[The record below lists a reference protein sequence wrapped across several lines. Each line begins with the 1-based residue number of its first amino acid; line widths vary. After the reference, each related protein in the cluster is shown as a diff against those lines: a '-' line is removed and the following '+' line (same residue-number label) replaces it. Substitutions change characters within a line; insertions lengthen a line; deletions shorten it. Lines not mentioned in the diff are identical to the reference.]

1 MPLSEL
7 SDSLFFCEKN
17 HNLLR
22 VFSILSLT
30 NKNFGAILYLV
41 KFSSFLWK
49 TKFGEIH
56 KKGETCSRKSKM
68 NLDTQNKCNA
78 PTSGLPTVEKLR
90 ETCLTD
96 CTARQ
101 RLHALF
107 DANTFVEVST
117 YTKRGYRELY
127 STTKTEEFE
136 GVICGYGSI
145 NGNRV
150 FAFAQEPS
158 RMRGALDAR
167 HAKKIC
173 DLYDLAIKTGAPIIG
188 IFDSAGADVF
198 EGVEALAGYGTMM
211 RAASDASGVIPQI
224 AVIGGICS
232 GSLAVLAAMYD
243 FVVSPTDSALYVNA
257 ASGAETVAG
266 IKTQDIRTALDRARS
281 LIEFL
286 PANAAEALYPDEC
299 ADNLNRMLGDMDVNA
314 DAHAVISMISDNLIY
329 HEVENGLAAEMI
341 TALSCVGGVKC
352 GIIATDY
359 SVNEGRLTAAGVKK
373 AARFVELCDAFG
385 LPLVTLANSMG
396 LSLTDGENNPNFAAD
411 LAKLATAYAAAG
423 VPKISVVLGHA
434 IGAAYVL
441 LGSKALGADIAYAVD
456 EAEIGA
462 LPANAAVAFAWSDR
476 ITLTLDKAQLEAE
489 WKNTVASPL
498 AAASTGEIDDII
510 SADEL
515 RQRICSALLL
525 LSSKGSADTYRHAVR
540 PL

>member
-1 MPLSEL
+1 M
-7 SDSLFFCEKN
+7 
-17 HNLLR
+17 
-22 VFSILSLT
+22 
-30 NKNFGAILYLV
+30 
-41 KFSSFLWK
+41 
-49 TKFGEIH
+49 
-56 KKGETCSRKSKM
+56 
-68 NLDTQNKCNA
+68 
-78 PTSGLPTVEKLR
+78 EKLR
-90 ETCLTD
+90 ETCLAD

-107 DANTFVEVST
+107 DADTFVEVAA

-127 STTKTEEFE
+127 ATTKTEEFE
-136 GVICGYGSI
+136 GVICGYGSV

-158 RMRGALDAR
+158 RMHGALDAR

-173 DLYDLAIKTGAPIIG
+173 DLYDLAVKTGAPIVG

-198 EGVEALAGYGTMM
+198 EGVEALAGYGAIM

-224 AVIGGICS
+224 AVIGGICT

-243 FVVSPTDSALYVNA
+243 FVVSPGGSSLYVNA
-257 ASGAETVAG
+257 DKGAETLSG
-266 IKTQDIRTALDRARS
+266 IAADDIHAALDRVRA

-286 PANAAEALYPDEC
+286 PANAAEPMYPGEC
-299 ADNLNRMLGDMDVNA
+299 ADNLNRMLGDIDVSA
-314 DAHAVISMISDNLIY
+314 DAHAVISIISDNLIY
-329 HEVENGLAAEMI
+329 HEVENGMAPEMI
-341 TALSCVGGVKC
+341 TALSCIGGVKC

-359 SVNEGRLTAAGVKK
+359 AIDEGRLTAAGVRK
-373 AARFVELCDAFG
+373 AARFAELCDAFG
-385 LPLVTLANSMG
+385 LPIVTLANSVG
-396 LSLTDGENNPNFAAD
+396 FSLTEGEDNPNFAAD
-411 LAKLATAYAAAG
+411 LAKLAAAYASAG
-423 VPKISVVLGHA
+423 VPKVSVVLAHA
-434 IGAAYVL
+434 IGASYVL

-462 LPANAAVAFAWSDR
+462 LPADAAVAFAWSDR
-476 ITLTLDKAQLEAE
+476 ITLTLDKAQLESE

-510 SADEL
+510 SAGEL

-525 LSSKGSADTYRHAVR
+525 LSSKGCADMYRHAVR